1 VVKNSKTLTAN
12 SCLVNVFKLTYIEIL
27 ISCSNFCNTYLMNR
41 SQPALSRKVTIVNE
55 LGLHAR
61 SAAKIAELANRSKG
75 SVWIQKGDEKADASS
90 IVDILTL
97 ACEKGTIITIH
108 IENKSDFS
116 ILQAIMELVESGFG
130 E

>member
-1 VVKNSKTLTAN
+1 
-12 SCLVNVFKLTYIEIL
+12 
-27 ISCSNFCNTYLMNR
+27 MNR
-41 SQPALSRKVTIVNE
+41 SQPALSREITIVNE
-55 LGLHAR
+55 FGLHAR
-61 SAAKIAELANRSKG
+61 SAAKIAELANRSKA

-97 ACEKGTIITIH
+97 ACEKGTKITIR

-116 ILQAIMELVESGFG
+116 ILENITELVESGFG